1 MPKRAPLDPEQFK
14 VKLPKPKYDP
24 LEVVIPTRPE
34 PNSPPLSPRPPK
46 KKPKKVR
53 GVREGREARYV
64 RDVRSERANRVTKRH
79 PFDIYTDQLKTLR
92 GLKAK
97 SMMRGELKSM
107 SSMVREAIDDYVE
120 KSRHRTER
128 THRTARTVEVSD
140 PKHE

>member
-1 MPKRAPLDPEQFK
+1 MPKRVPLDPEQFK
-14 VKLPKPKYDP
+14 VRLPKPKHDP
-24 LEVVIPTRPE
+24 LDAVIPTRAE
-34 PNSPPLSPRPPK
+34 PSSSPLSPRPPK

-53 GVREGREARYV
+53 VVRGQRVGRYV
-64 RDVRSERANRVTKRH
+64 RDVRSGRAKRATKRH

-120 KSRHRTER
+120 KSRNRTER
-128 THRTARTVEVSD
+128 THRTARTIEVLD
-140 PKHE
+140 TKHE